1 MFTSSSFMKYS
12 IYFICVGWLLSG
24 CEVNPLF
31 RPLAKTNA
39 YDLVFFKTKNIK
51 ESFTLKVTDKHLVN
65 DMYVRY
71 MANEA
76 LNQPC
81 VADFDGEMIFKY
93 GTKPLLKVKF
103 SLNPACS
110 YVTYTLEGKKYQRKL
125 TTDGVEFLNTARDIR
140 FIVQD

>member
-1 MFTSSSFMKYS
+1 MRYC

-39 YDLVFFKTKNIK
+39 YDLVFFKTKDVK

-65 DMYVRY
+65 DMYVHY
-71 MANEA
+71 IANEA

-81 VADFDGEMIFKY
+81 AADFDGEMIFKN
-93 GTKPLLKVKF
+93 GATLLLKIKF
-103 SLNPACS
+103 SLNPTCS
-110 YVTYTLEGKKYQRKL
+110 YVTYTLKGKKYQRKL
-125 TTDGVEFLNTARDIR
+125 TADGVRFLSTARDIK